1 MNLLSLPAEIF
12 LSITDHLFYNDLNSL
27 LQSNHCLF
35 YLLSPTLRTHAFTD
49 KDGMPALHWAC
60 QHSYLSLARII
71 LDKDTSLINCHRNK
85 TKKAPIWHA
94 IQGGNELIVRLLEKG
109 APAWTE
115 SRNRLNPPLLYIAV
129 QNGNVEIVR
138 LLLEHRAREYPG
150 VSLGFLG
157 SKPLSV
163 AVMSGNV
170 HMVRLLVDYG
180 ANIFGRDVCYALR
193 MCKSEE
199 IFELMCEVFSKDIRI
214 LMRNRDGTKGDF
226 AMSHDAVGSGRVLM
240 LEVLMDRAEI
250 VGGAREHGK
259 TLVEYAGWLGIMVDL

>member
-1 MNLLSLPAEIF
+1 MNFLSLPAEIL
-12 LSITDHLFYNDLNSL
+12 LSIADHLVYNDLNSL
-27 LQSNHCLF
+27 LQINHRLF

-49 KDGMPALHWAC
+49 KDGMPTLHWAR
-60 QHSYLSLARII
+60 QHAYLSLVRII
-71 LDKDTSLINCHRNK
+71 LDKDTSLIKCHRNK
-85 TKKAPIWHA
+85 TKKAPI
-94 IQGGNELIVRLLEKG
+94 VRLLLEKG
-109 APAWTE
+109 APAWAE
-115 SRNRLNPPLLYIAV
+115 SRNRLDPPLLYIAA

-150 VSLGFLG
+150 FSLGALG

-163 AVMSGNV
+163 AVLSGNV
-170 HMVRLLVDYG
+170 HMARLLVDYG

-214 LMRNRDGTKGDF
+214 LMRNGDGAKGDF
-226 AMSHDAVGSGRVLM
+226 TMSHDAVGSGRVLV
-240 LEVLMDRAEI
+240 LKVLMGGAEI

-259 TLVEYAGWLGIMVDL
+259 ALVEYAGLLGIIVGL